1 MKYINQIFILLFL
14 FASPCMA
21 KIKVVEKSA
30 KKAPIWLNTTQK
42 DYIITSAV
50 SNNPEKAKNE
60 CMDNIRKYIIDA
72 VAQNVKSTSESTI
85 NQESVNNG
93 IVNFLDKYTYS
104 AKTQSANVP
113 YLTGI
118 SESKIEDSYWE
129 KRQDTETKQITYLY
143 SVKYPFPS
151 LELKKLVHEFRQQD
165 EEMNNNYKKLEEQ
178 YEIIESVEQIDKAI
192 TDLNPLIHYFFDDI
206 RKEAAKNL
214 QNNYRQ
220 LYNQIVYKEISNKP
234 GCYTFQLTLREQPI
248 SISQRPVL
256 KSETLTQ
263 LRGEQTNKEWK
274 IFYNYETCDPAEEN
288 FASITF
294 RPGGK
299 LLSQKFYIDL
309 NQNCIQLFPS
319 KEVYLTAAEKNDS
332 LVSNLSVRMN
342 IEARGNYTITGL
354 TLNVPGLSKPL
365 FADDLNIHIQN
376 GNNQTIIISYP
387 ESIELLQKQNYRRN
401 ILKGYMEVKNEE
413 NANKRVDFSLPFKT
427 NW

>member
-1 MKYINQIFILLFL
+1 
-14 FASPCMA
+14 MA

-72 VAQNVKSTSESTI
+72 VAQNVKSTSQSTI

-274 IFYNYETCDPAEEN
+274 IFYNYETCDPTEEN